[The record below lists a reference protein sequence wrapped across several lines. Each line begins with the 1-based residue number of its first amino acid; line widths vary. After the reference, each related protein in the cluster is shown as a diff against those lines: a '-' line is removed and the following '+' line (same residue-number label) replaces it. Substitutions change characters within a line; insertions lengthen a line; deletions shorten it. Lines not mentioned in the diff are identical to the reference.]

1 MRCASFWVMA
11 RIDRILMLVKDQAAN
26 ELRMGTGA
34 EPKMLAYGAPKRLSM
49 ATTDEDSLRDLLGE
63 LLTPEREAAMRG
75 GRVDFV
81 HQAEGAGTHQVAL
94 TGRTGGFDVVF
105 LRDGDG
111 ARARPSP
118 TKLSE
123 PEVHPAPPVGDP
135 AALSLGDAPIASRT
149 ATLEPMRAAA
159 PAVVYA
165 VPVGGVVLAPGLL
178 ALLARVPSCASD
190 VHLAVGEIPMVR
202 VDGVLR
208 TQDDEPV
215 VTAEL
220 LALEPALEAQLLHA
234 RSLDRSVELPG
245 NGRARL
251 HVFCTDAGRALSIRI
266 LPRTAPTLASL
277 NMPVPLDALVSVPHG
292 LVLVCGATG
301 SGKSTTLAALAREV
315 VTRRSVVLSTLE
327 DPIEYALSASSSSVI
342 RRRQIGRDVAD
353 FASGLRDA
361 LRQDPDVILIV
372 ELRDAETIGLA
383 LTAAETGHLVLAS
396 LHSGSAASSIER
408 IVDSYPPMRA
418 QQIRVQLADVLRAV
432 VAQRLLPR
440 ARGAGRIPVVE
451 VMLGNSAIGSL
462 IREGKTAQIPTTI
475 QASRRE
481 GMITLERCLADR
493 VLAGEI
499 RIEDARAA
507 ANHRA
512 ALESFLASR

>member
-1 MRCASFWVMA
+1 
-11 RIDRILMLVKDQAAN
+11 MLVKDQGAN
-26 ELRMGTGA
+26 ELRVGVGTP
-34 EPKMLAYGAPKRLSM
+34 PKMLASGVEKRLSIP
-49 ATTDEDSLRDLLGE
+49 TTDEQTLRDLLGE
-63 LLTPEREAAMRG
+63 LLDSERESALRSA
-75 GRVDFV
+75 GRVDFT
-81 HQAEGAGTHQVAL
+81 HQAEGAGTHQV
-94 TGRTGGFDVVF
+94 TMTTRSDGFDVVF
-105 LRDGDG
+105 V
-111 ARARPSP
+111 RAAETRVRPSP
-118 TKLSE
+118 TKISE
-123 PEVHPAPPVGDP
+123 PESPGESPAVTHAT
-135 AALSLGDAPIASRT
+135 AAL
-149 ATLEPMRAAA
+149 EPLRAAA
-159 PAVVYA
+159 SPVVYA
-165 VPVGGVVLAPGLL
+165 MPSGGVALAPELL
-178 ALLARVPSCASD
+178 ALLARIPTRASD
-190 VHLAVGEIPMVR
+190 LHLAVGELPMVR
-202 VDGVLR
+202 IDGTLR
-208 TQDDEPV
+208 GLDDEPV
-215 VTAEL
+215 VVHEL
-220 LALEPALEAQLLHA
+220 LVFDAGVEAQLRHS
-234 RSLDRSVELPG
+234 RSFDGSIELPG
-245 NGRARL
+245 AGRGRL
-251 HVFCTDAGRALSIRI
+251 HVFCTDSGRAMSVRI

-301 SGKSTTLAALAREV
+301 SGKSTTLAALAREI
-315 VTRRSVVLSTLE
+315 VTRRSVVLCTLE
-327 DPIEYALSASSSSVI
+327 DPIEYALAASSTSVV

-361 LRQDPDVILIV
+361 LRQDPDVILIG
-372 ELRDAETIGLA
+372 ELRDAETIELA

-408 IVDSYPPMRA
+408 IVDAYPPMRA

-432 VAQRLLPR
+432 VAQRLVPR
-440 ARGAGRIPVVE
+440 ARGAGRIPAVE

-481 GMITLERCLADR
+481 GMITLERSLADR

>member
-1 MRCASFWVMA
+1 MA
-11 RIDRILMLVKDQAAN
+11 RIDRILMLVKDQGAN

-49 ATTDEDSLRDLLGE
+49 ATTDEESLRDLLGE
-63 LLTPEREAAMRG
+63 LLTPEREAAMHT

-94 TGRTGGFDVVF
+94 TGRAGGFDVVF
-105 LRDGDG
+105 VRGGDG
-111 ARARPSP
+111 GRARPSP
-118 TKLSE
+118 TKISE
-123 PEVHPAPPVGDP
+123 PENYTAPTAAEVAPA
-135 AALSLGDAPIASRT
+135 DAPVQSQT
-149 ATLEPMRAAA
+149 ATLEPVRAPA

-165 VPVGGVVLAPGLL
+165 VPAGGVALAPALL
-178 ALLARVPSCASD
+178 SLLARVPPRASD

-202 VDGVLR
+202 IDGALR
-208 TQDDEPV
+208 TLDEEPV
-215 VTAEL
+215 VTPEL
-220 LALEPALEAQLLHA
+220 LEFEPALEAQLHHA

-251 HVFCTDAGRALSIRI
+251 HAFCTDSGRAMSVRI

-327 DPIEYALSASSSSVI
+327 DPIEYALSASSTSVI
-342 RRRQIGRDVAD
+342 RRRQIGRDVTD

-361 LRQDPDVILIV
+361 LRQDPDVILIG

-440 ARGAGRIPVVE
+440 ARGAGRIPAVE

-481 GMITLERCLADR
+481 GMITLERSLADR

-499 RIEDARAA
+499 RIEDARGA

-512 ALESFLASR
+512 ALESFLAAR